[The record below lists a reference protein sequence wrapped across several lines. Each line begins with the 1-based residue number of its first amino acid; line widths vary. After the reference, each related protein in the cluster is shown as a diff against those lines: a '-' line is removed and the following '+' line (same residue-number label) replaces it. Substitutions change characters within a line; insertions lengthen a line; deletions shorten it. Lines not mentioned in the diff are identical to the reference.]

1 MKLQYSLDE
10 EDFLSH
16 QLYMASKSER
26 IQKKRMRNKWIVPGI
41 YFVFGLFFLKDS
53 LYTLSSVFIL
63 FSIFWVFLYP
73 VWERKRYRKHYLNFI
88 QDNYSERVGKTTIL
102 EFTESSIL
110 AKTDSS
116 EAKVSVS
123 EIKGIIELKDCIFV
137 HLKSGSSYIIP
148 KNKISNSKE
157 VKHYLE
163 DLSKKLE
170 INYTKELN
178 WEWK

>member
-1 MKLQYSLDE
+1 
-10 EDFLSH
+10 
-16 QLYMASKSER
+16 
-26 IQKKRMRNKWIVPGI
+26 
-41 YFVFGLFFLKDS
+41 
-53 LYTLSSVFIL
+53 
-63 FSIFWVFLYP
+63 
-73 VWERKRYRKHYLNFI
+73 LNFI
-88 QDNYSERVGKTTIL
+88 QDNYNERVGKTTIL